1 MTTLGLVFETLV
13 VQNEGPVLFVDIAA
27 PPMNL
32 LGVHPPETPRC
43 DVPAMQRGFQTPN
56 GELALSEMLGELD

>member
-1 MTTLGLVFETLV
+1 MTTLGLVFETLI

-32 LGVHPPETPRC
+32 LGVHPPETPRLK
-43 DVPAMQRGFQTPN
+43 VWW
-56 GELALSEMLGELD
+56 